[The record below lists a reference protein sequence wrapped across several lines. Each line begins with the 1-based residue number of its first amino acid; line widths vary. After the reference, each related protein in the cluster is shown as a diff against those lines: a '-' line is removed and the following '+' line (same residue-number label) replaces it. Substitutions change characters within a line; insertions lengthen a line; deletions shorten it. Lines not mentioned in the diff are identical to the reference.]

1 MLRVHASWN
10 TRLPPW
16 RISLCVFIVSCLLWC
31 TSPAGAR
38 DTTAGADDASI
49 GMPIRLAI
57 PAIHVD
63 AAIEQAGL
71 SASGAMEEPSSP
83 DLVAWYTLGPRP
95 GEPGNA
101 VIAGHVDWTTR
112 LAVFWHLRDLR
123 PGDTVRVAGDDGVTR
138 TFIVTRTTAYPRDQ
152 VPLIDVFGPASGA
165 HLNLITCAGE
175 FDASSHQYEETLV
188 VSADYASDEPAAS
201 A

>member
-1 MLRVHASWN
+1 
-10 TRLPPW
+10 
-16 RISLCVFIVSCLLWC
+16 
-31 TSPAGAR
+31 
-38 DTTAGADDASI
+38 
-49 GMPIRLAI
+49 
-57 PAIHVD
+57 
-63 AAIEQAGL
+63 
-71 SASGAMEEPSSP
+71 MEEPSSP

-95 GEPGNA
+95 GESGNA

-123 PGDTVRVAGDDGVTR
+123 PGDTIRVAGGDGVTR

-175 FDASSHQYEETLV
+175 FDESSHRYEETLV
-188 VSADYASDEPAAS
+188 VSADYTSEEPAAS
-201 A
+201 AQLA